1 MKRLTSKRDWIEAGK
16 DLSHE
21 YGYSH
26 IWRRLKQ
33 IEDIL
38 GDTYDLDR
46 LRELCKTVRAVADE
60 CPTIDPESLRPHGR
74 WVCVNP
80 TYGRYECSVCH
91 AADEDC
97 SDYYAAHNV
106 TAQDFC
112 PYCGAKMDGGET
124 DEAK

>member
-1 MKRLTSKRDWIEAGK
+1 MRLID
-16 DLSHE
+16 
-21 YGYSH
+21 
-26 IWRRLKQ
+26 
-33 IEDIL
+33 
-38 GDTYDLDR
+38 
-46 LRELCKTVRAVADE
+46 ADE
-60 CPTIDPESLRPHGR
+60 LYGIEKLLDTDVIQGSNEASWLLGQVLYDIKAMPTIDPESLRPHGR

-80 TYGRYECSVCH
+80 AYGRYECSVCH

>member
-1 MKRLTSKRDWIEAGK
+1 MRLIDA
-16 DLSHE
+16 
-21 YGYSH
+21 
-26 IWRRLKQ
+26 
-33 IEDIL
+33 
-38 GDTYDLDR
+38 DR
-46 LRELCKTVRAVADE
+46 IVAVAKHAFNEWNLAMATQETNRGVNRVFKMQELCKAVRAVADD
-60 CPTIDPESLRPHGR
+60 CPAIDPESLRPHGR

-80 TYGRYECSVCH
+80 AYGRYECSVCH